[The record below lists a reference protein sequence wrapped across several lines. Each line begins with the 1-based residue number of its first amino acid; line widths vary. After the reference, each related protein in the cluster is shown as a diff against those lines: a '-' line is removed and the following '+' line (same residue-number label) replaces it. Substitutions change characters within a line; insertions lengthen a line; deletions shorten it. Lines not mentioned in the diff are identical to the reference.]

1 MQAERFLQKYRV
13 LEGILEKRYEGEKL
27 NYSSV
32 VIEYLHDA
40 DSYGIRTELDLLREI
55 RNLLSHNAGQS
66 GQPVVEPSGE
76 MLDLL
81 DRVTEFVKT
90 PRLAVNFGTPA
101 QDILSAHP
109 NDSLFDILRS
119 MVKNGY
125 SHVPVIDHG
134 KMVGVLSTRSVFDHL
149 AEFGTEGLR
158 PDARI
163 AQLGERIR
171 LDRQSGERYLFIDA
185 DATILSV
192 SRAFRRYSERDRRL
206 SAVFVTEG
214 GAPNEPLICMLTPW
228 DVLGDRSF
236 AKENDV

>member
-109 NDSLFDILRS
+109 NDSLFDIMRS
-119 MVKNGY
+119 MVKN
-125 SHVPVIDHG
+125 
-134 KMVGVLSTRSVFDHL
+134 
-149 AEFGTEGLR
+149 
-158 PDARI
+158 
-163 AQLGERIR
+163 
-171 LDRQSGERYLFIDA
+171 RYLFIDA